1 MFHQIAIC
9 KNITSMQG
17 KKYLGLLGIAILMA
31 CNSSNKS
38 IELKDSAA
46 VSESDTTKA
55 VALSFS
61 DEKLQTIYTSYIKL
75 KDQLVATNYN
85 DAKPAANELAIALK
99 GFEGCENAATIAHK
113 IAEAK
118 DIKVQRAAFN
128 DLNVEVIPVFKHA
141 ALTSGTIYL
150 QHCPMANN
158 GDGGDWLASEKN
170 IRNPYYGDEMM
181 ECGRVAEEIK
191 AK

>member
-1 MFHQIAIC
+1 MAIR

-17 KKYLGLLGIAILMA
+17 KKYLGLVGIAILLA

-38 IELKDSAA
+38 TETKDSTV
-46 VSESDTTKA
+46 VSKSDTTKA

-61 DEKLQTIYTSYIKL
+61 DEKLQTIYASYIKL

-85 DAKPAANELAIALK
+85 DAKPAANELATALK

-118 DIKVQRAAFN
+118 DIKAQRTAFN

>member
-1 MFHQIAIC
+1 MQI
-9 KNITSMQG
+9 KS
-17 KKYLGLLGIAILMA
+17 YLGLLAVAILVA
-31 CNSSNKS
+31 CNSANKS
-38 IELKDSAA
+38 TETKDSIT

-55 VALSFS
+55 VALGFK

-75 KDQLVATNYN
+75 KDQLVASNYN
-85 DAKPAANELAIALK
+85 DAKPAAVELASSLK
-99 GFEGCENAATIAHK
+99 GLTGCESATTIAHK

-118 DIKVQRAAFN
+118 DIKAQRAAFT
-128 DLNVEVIPVFKHA
+128 DLNVELIPVFKHA
-141 ALTSGTIYL
+141 TLTSGTIYL
-150 QHCPMANN
+150 QHCPMANK

>member
-1 MFHQIAIC
+1 
-9 KNITSMQG
+9 MQG
-17 KKYLGLLGIAILMA
+17 KKYLGLVAVAILMA
-31 CNSSNKS
+31 CNSANKS
-38 IELKDSAA
+38 TETKDSTA
-46 VSESDTTKA
+46 VLANDTSKA
-55 VALSFS
+55 VALGFS
-61 DEKLQTIYTSYIKL
+61 DEKLKAIYTSYIKL
-75 KDQLVATNYN
+75 KDQLVASNYN
-85 DAKPAANELAIALK
+85 EAKPAANELATALN
-99 GFEGCENAATIAHK
+99 GFNGCENAASISNK
-113 IAEAK
+113 IAKAK
-118 DIKVQRAAFN
+118 DLKAQRAAFT
-128 DLNVEVIPVFKHA
+128 DLNVELIPVFKHA

>member
-1 MFHQIAIC
+1 M
-9 KNITSMQG
+9 KG
-17 KKYLGLLGIAILMA
+17 KKYFGLIAVAILMA
-31 CNSSNKS
+31 CHSSNKS
-38 IELKDSAA
+38 VETQDSTAVAKSDTVSAA
-46 VSESDTTKA
+46 T
-55 VALSFS
+55 LSFS
-61 DEKLQTIYTSYIKL
+61 DEKLQAIYQSYIKL

-85 DAKPAANELAIALK
+85 TAKPAANDLAIALK

-118 DIKVQRAAFN
+118 DIKAQRTAFN

-158 GDGGDWLASEKN
+158 GDGADWLSSEKN